1 MRKLGLIALATLT
14 FLGIT
19 SSANAATAMLQTND
33 FVGISFWLVSMGMIA
48 TTVFF
53 FSERGTVAASWRTSI
68 TVAGLVTGVA
78 FIHYMY
84 MRDVWVTTGDTP
96 TVYRYID
103 WLITV
108 PLQMIEFYLILA
120 AVRKVPTSIFWKLLI
135 GSLVMLIG
143 GYLGE
148 AGYIQP
154 FVGFVIGMA
163 GWIYILFEIFSGE
176 AGTMAAKS
184 GNRAMTTAFSAMRII
199 VTIGWAIYPLGY
211 IFGYLTGGVDANAL
225 NIIYNLADFINKIAF
240 GLVIWA
246 AAMQNTRLKQDNL
259 NIIIG
264 RVRFA
269 YLPYFF
275 NAYIQT
281 MTKIIFIDSQGEKKS
296 IEVENGLTVMEGAV
310 QNNIPEIDADCG
322 GSMACATC
330 HVYVQDDWY
339 DKLNKCEDA
348 EQDMI
353 DMAFEPKKNS
363 RLSCQIIVNEN
374 LEGLVVTTPKRQ
386 N

>member
-1 MRKLGLIALATLT
+1 MKKLKLFALAAVALFGLT
-14 FLGIT
+14 GA
-19 SSANAATAMLQTND
+19 ANAATALLASDD
-33 FVGISFWLVSMGMIA
+33 FVGISFWVIAMGMA
-48 TTVFF
+48 AATVFF
-53 FSERGTVAASWRTSI
+53 FMERGSVATGWKTSV

-78 FIHYMY
+78 FVHYMY
-84 MRDVWVTTGDTP
+84 MRDVWVSTGDTP

-176 AGTMAAKS
+176 AGQLAAKA
-184 GNRAMTTAFSAMRII
+184 GNKSMTTAFSAMRII

-225 NIIYNLADFINKIAF
+225 NIIYNLADFVNKIAF

-246 AAMQNTRLKQDNL
+246 AAMQNTRL
-259 NIIIG
+259 
-264 RVRFA
+264 A
-269 YLPYFF
+269 
-275 NAYIQT
+275 
-281 MTKIIFIDSQGEKKS
+281 
-296 IEVENGLTVMEGAV
+296 
-310 QNNIPEIDADCG
+310 
-322 GSMACATC
+322 
-330 HVYVQDDWY
+330 
-339 DKLNKCEDA
+339 
-348 EQDMI
+348 
-353 DMAFEPKKNS
+353 S
-363 RLSCQIIVNEN
+363 R
-374 LEGLVVTTPKRQ
+374 
-386 N
+386 